1 MAQQQLASFVAIHE
15 VPESEHTRI
24 ATPTFAVAL
33 ARSSEGIVLVFNRYR
48 KVWEVPGGFID
59 AGESPRDAVARE
71 LEEEAGCTAR
81 DLRWLGLVEVD
92 DGARH
97 FGAVF
102 ACDVSDVPEA
112 FQNEEIGA
120 LGRWRRGQHPIP
132 LGESDA
138 ALLNRL
144 A

>member
-1 MAQQQLASFVAIHE
+1 MAEQQLASFVAVHDVTE
-15 VPESEHTRI
+15 PEHTLI

-33 ARSSEGIVLVFNRYR
+33 ARSSDGVVLVFNRYR
-48 KVWEVPGGFID
+48 KVWELPGGLID

-71 LEEEAGCTAR
+71 LGEEAGCTAQN
-81 DLRWLGLVEVD
+81 LRWLGLVEVD
-92 DGARH
+92 DGVRH

-102 ACDVSDVPEA
+102 ACEVSDVPAA
-112 FQNEEIGA
+112 FQSEEIGA
-120 LGRWRRGQHPIP
+120 LGRWRRGEHLSP
-132 LGESDA
+132 LGDSDA